1 MGTFTFTIPAMFLS
15 SCTGITLTR
24 QNFVD
29 TSVSNNRQPNN
40 SNPSSNQGTTNP
52 IQSNNQD
59 STHPNLYG
67 VLNPSVLGR
76 PDNQSDL
83 TQHEDQNPLSASR
96 PNINGV
102 RSAQP
107 NQGGSDSQN
116 QGNNGNTNS
125 LIPDITQPA
134 REQTPAPLCT
144 VRVSSYELTN
154 TGLLG
159 ADKSE
164 VVIDILDNKI
174 TLGSKIQN
182 HFSTSLETSKLLEI
196 FAKNASTY
204 SPNFILTD
212 KKPSDWQTY
221 TSTNSFYVSNE
232 QEQTEL

>member
-1 MGTFTFTIPAMFLS
+1 MFLS

-29 TSVSNNRQPNN
+29 TSGSNNRQPNN

-52 IQSNNQD
+52 SQSNNQD

-107 NQGGSDSQN
+107 NQGGSNSQN

-134 REQTPAPLCT
+134 REQTPAPLYT

-221 TSTNSFYVSNE
+221 TNTNSFYVSNE